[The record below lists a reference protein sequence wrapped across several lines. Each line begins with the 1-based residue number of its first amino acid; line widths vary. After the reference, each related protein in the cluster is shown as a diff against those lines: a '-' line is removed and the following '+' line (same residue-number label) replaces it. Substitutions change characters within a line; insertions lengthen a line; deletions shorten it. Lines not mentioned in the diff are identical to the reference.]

1 MAEFESDVFS
11 MCPPPLLS
19 LCGVCLCVCVY
30 VLNVWFLA
38 QVVFR
43 SAALRKWLDVES
55 SSRWLQNLNR
65 LLGAGRTVEGVGLE
79 EVGGCRN
86 VFEGHCIL
94 TPFRVFSLFNDCH
107 EAVFHHVL
115 PP

>member
-19 LCGVCLCVCVY
+19 LCGACLCVCVY

-55 SSRWLQNLNR
+55 SSLVAPKSEQI
-65 LLGAGRTVEGVGLE
+65 VG
-79 EVGGCRN
+79 
-86 VFEGHCIL
+86 
-94 TPFRVFSLFNDCH
+94 S
-107 EAVFHHVL
+107 
-115 PP
+115 